1 MHIRICFLSALL
13 PTVFLASG
21 EEPSDSLVRELQEI
35 VVTADQPA
43 TRLEGNVLVSTIT
56 GSNLQNL
63 GTALDV
69 LAQLPLMKVEDGAVS
84 VAGKGIPDVYI
95 DGRPMRDGDE
105 LRNLSSSDLKKVEL
119 LLAPGAM
126 YGNTTEAVV
135 RITTRKRFWK
145 GFSFTNRAAAEKRR
159 CWSASD
165 MIDAGWRSGN
175 LELFATGSVS
185 RYDSRIKG
193 TTVNRLEYDGE
204 EAEIGSSQD
213 NRAPSTVGVVKAGFN
228 FSSGAHSAGA
238 FAMKAQNGR
247 ERLLRYGGELTGTYV
262 PAVIWL
268 QYTMTAIW
276 PENACFISTERSGGR
291 PQLPPPPRRMPKK
304 AMRK

>member
-95 DGRPMRDGDE
+95 DCLLYTSPSPRD
-105 LRNLSSSDLKKVEL
+105 
-119 LLAPGAM
+119 P
-126 YGNTTEAVV
+126 
-135 RITTRKRFWK
+135 
-145 GFSFTNRAAAEKRR
+145 
-159 CWSASD
+159 
-165 MIDAGWRSGN
+165 
-175 LELFATGSVS
+175 
-185 RYDSRIKG
+185 
-193 TTVNRLEYDGE
+193 
-204 EAEIGSSQD
+204 
-213 NRAPSTVGVVKAGFN
+213 
-228 FSSGAHSAGA
+228 
-238 FAMKAQNGR
+238 
-247 ERLLRYGGELTGTYV
+247 
-262 PAVIWL
+262 
-268 QYTMTAIW
+268 
-276 PENACFISTERSGGR
+276 
-291 PQLPPPPRRMPKK
+291 
-304 AMRK
+304 

>member
-119 LLAPGAM
+119 LLAPRSD
-126 YGNTTEAVV
+126 V
-135 RITTRKRFWK
+135 REHDRGRGENHYAQKVLERILFHQ
-145 GFSFTNRAAAEKRR
+145 
-159 CWSASD
+159 
-165 MIDAGWRSGN
+165 SGC
-175 LELFATGSVS
+175 G
-185 RYDSRIKG
+185 
-193 TTVNRLEYDGE
+193 
-204 EAEIGSSQD
+204 
-213 NRAPSTVGVVKAGFN
+213 
-228 FSSGAHSAGA
+228 
-238 FAMKAQNGR
+238 
-247 ERLLRYGGELTGTYV
+247 
-262 PAVIWL
+262 
-268 QYTMTAIW
+268 
-276 PENACFISTERSGGR
+276 
-291 PQLPPPPRRMPKK
+291 
-304 AMRK
+304 

>member
-69 LAQLPLMKVEDGAVS
+69 LAQLPLMKVGDGAVS

-193 TTVNRLEYDGE
+193 TTVNRLEYDEE

-238 FAMKAQNGR
+238 YYRYNPEHVDFCNEGSEIGR
-247 ERLLRYGGELTGTYV
+247 AHV
-262 PAVIWL
+262 
-268 QYTMTAIW
+268 
-276 PENACFISTERSGGR
+276 
-291 PQLPPPPRRMPKK
+291 
-304 AMRK
+304 